1 MLYVPLPDANTRKKI
16 FEVKFIIIPSV
27 REWCSLV
34 EGVIKPYVH
43 VLCTLKICD
52 QACKNQYVS
61 ANDTQVIFLLISSV
75 MNVVSCFCKLQES
88 PLNSVVMI
96 KILLH

>member
-16 FEVKFIIIPSV
+16 FEVKFIVSSV

-34 EGVIKPYVH
+34 EGIIKPYAH

-61 ANDTQVIFLLISSV
+61 ANDTKLY
-75 MNVVSCFCKLQES
+75 FC
-88 PLNSVVMI
+88 
-96 KILLH
+96 